1 MNRLA
6 QYSRWKPGRTT
17 FIFAVIV
24 AIPGLSACSGPDRHS
39 VRGALDAAARA
50 VEAGDSRALFWAI
63 DPRGQAALA
72 AIVKSRRRAA
82 RAIRA
87 DYPPGE
93 RETVLAP
100 IAAAAAAA
108 DPEALFAQRCAAACR
123 AELAS
128 QLGAPVSQV
137 ERDGDVEV
145 ETSRGG
151 RLRLHRGDNGVW
163 GIVWNTAALSD
174 ERLLAARE
182 LRQIEANAAVYRR
195 RRALEQSR

>member
-6 QYSRWKPGRTT
+6 QYSRWKPGVTT
-17 FIFAVIV
+17 FIFAAIV
-24 AIPGLSACSGPDRHS
+24 GILGPWVCSGPDRHS
-39 VRGALDAAARA
+39 LRGALDAAARA
-50 VEAGDSRALFWAI
+50 VEAGDSRALFSAI
-63 DPRGQAALA
+63 DERGRAALA
-72 AIVKSRRRAA
+72 AIVKSRRWAA

-93 RETVLAP
+93 REAVLGP
-100 IAAAAAAA
+100 IADAAGAA

-123 AELAS
+123 AELAT

-145 ETSRGG
+145 RTTRGG
-151 RLRLHRGDNGVW
+151 LLRLHRGGDGAW
-163 GIVWNTAALSD
+163 GIVWHTAALCD
-174 ERLLAARE
+174 ERLRAARE
-182 LRQIEANAAVYRR
+182 LRQIEANAKVYRR